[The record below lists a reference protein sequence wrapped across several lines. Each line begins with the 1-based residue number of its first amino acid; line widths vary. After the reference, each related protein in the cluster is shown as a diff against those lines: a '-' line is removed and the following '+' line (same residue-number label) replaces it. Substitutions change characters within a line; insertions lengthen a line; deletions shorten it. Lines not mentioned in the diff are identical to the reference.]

1 MTAPSV
7 MCTNPDVHTS
17 HFWRMENAHIMGKM
31 MLCAGVDPEP
41 LPDERDRPT
50 NDLIPLEPEYLWLTD
65 AAAIVVRAYQN
76 GPNGGPS
83 SAYYGAVAVWQEL
96 CGMSEPEALTYAF
109 SIATLVGDKTVMG
122 TVIPL

>member
-1 MTAPSV
+1 MTAPSI
-7 MCTNPDVHTS
+7 MCANPDPHTS
-17 HFWRMENAHIMGKM
+17 HFHRLASDHATKDL
-31 MLCAGVDPEP
+31 MLCAGIDPEP
-41 LPDERDRPT
+41 LPDDRDRP
-50 NDLIPLEPEYLWLTD
+50 DEDVIPLEPEHLWLTD

-76 GPNGGPS
+76 GPNGSPS

-96 CGMSEPEALTYAF
+96 TGMSEPEALTYAF